1 MTRSFSELRHF
12 SKTPEHPAL
21 APRPIPLPTLF
32 VMKTFIPAI
41 SLSLCAVLA
50 FSGCETTGDSVLLG
64 AATGAAIGGI
74 AGRDGRSALTGAAI
88 GAAGG
93 YLIGKAVQRDR
104 RRVYSEGYDEGRGDR
119 YDRRDRRDD
128 YREDRYPVGRLT
140 NRDGLVTSPYHPYN
154 RIDVRG
160 IPRGA
165 QVEDPSTGKVFI
177 NP

>member
-1 MTRSFSELRHF
+1 MRKFLPSVSV
-12 SKTPEHPAL
+12 AL
-21 APRPIPLPTLF
+21 A
-32 VMKTFIPAI
+32 
-41 SLSLCAVLA
+41 LA
-50 FSGCETTGDSVLLG
+50 LGLTGCDTTGDNVLLG

-74 AGRDGRSALTGAAI
+74 AGRDGRSTVTGAAI

-104 RRVYSEGYDEGRGDR
+104 RRAYSEGYYDGRGDDR
-119 YDRRDRRDD
+119 YRDD
-128 YREDRYPVGRLT
+128 RYRDDRYPVGRLT
-140 NRDGLVTSPYHPYN
+140 NREGFVVSPYHPYN

-165 QVEDPSTGKVFI
+165 QVEDPSTGKIFI